1 MTVFDEIAA
10 DLQRPLRDD
19 PAARGPLDVVLS
31 YPGFHAISAYRLV
44 THPLYAGGHAVVARF
59 LASVVRFLTGVE
71 IHPGATLGAG
81 LFIDHG
87 MGVVIGETAEVG
99 RNVTLSQG
107 VTLGGTTLERIKRH
121 PTLGDNVV
129 VGADAIVLGAITVG
143 DGSRIGAGSV
153 VVRDVPPNSTV
164 VGIPGRV
171 ILRDGKP
178 VTQPAKAADG
188 GAATAALIATLTER
202 IEALERR
209 LADLEREQ
217 SGPDAAA
224 L

>member
-10 DLQRPLRDD
+10 DLQRPVHDD
-19 PAARGPLDVVLS
+19 PAARGAIDVVLS
-31 YPGFHAISAYRLV
+31 YPGFHAVAAYRLV
-44 THPLYAGGHAVVARF
+44 THPLYLGGHAVAARF
-59 LASVVRFLTGVE
+59 LGAIVRFLTGVE
-71 IHPGATLGAG
+71 IHPGATLGPG

-87 MGVVIGETAEVG
+87 MGVVIGETTEVG

-107 VTLGGTTLERIKRH
+107 VTLGGTTLERVKRH

-129 VGADAIVLGAITVG
+129 VGADAIVLGAITIG
-143 DGSRIGAGSV
+143 EGSRIGAGSV
-153 VVRDVPPNSTV
+153 VVRDVPPHSTV

-178 VTQPAKAADG
+178 VTQPAKAGAPD
-188 GAATAALIATLTER
+188 AATAALVATLTER
-202 IEALERR
+202 IERLERR
-209 LADLEREQ
+209 LAQLEREEN
-217 SGPDAAA
+217 GPDAAA

>member
-1 MTVFDEIAA
+1 M
-10 DLQRPLRDD
+10 
-19 PAARGPLDVVLS
+19 
-31 YPGFHAISAYRLV
+31 

-153 VVRDVPPNSTV
+153 VVRDVRRTRRSSAS
-164 VGIPGRV
+164 
-171 ILRDGKP
+171 
-178 VTQPAKAADG
+178 QAASSC
-188 GAATAALIATLTER
+188 ATANR
-202 IEALERR
+202 
-209 LADLEREQ
+209 
-217 SGPDAAA
+217 
-224 L
+224 